1 MYSYH
6 PLVSLY
12 GTLSYFIIVSKN
24 LNVMSPSLFNLLQQ
38 FFKNLSP
45 EERAMCK
52 RIRKRNHL
60 DVWKK
65 AEANSYPIYSLP
77 PPYFMGTGGWR
88 WGVFMFWGFSFFG
101 GWGGDV
107 KKRLS
112 PLEVN
117 SLGHCVMKRKH
128 WVHKNG
134 WDVAII
140 VRGSSERLGCLFQ
153 RDK

>member
-1 MYSYH
+1 MCGRK
-6 PLVSLY
+6 LKL
-12 GTLSYFIIVSKN
+12 TLIQSILSR
-24 LNVMSPSLFNLLQQ
+24 LLI
-38 FFKNLSP
+38 LW
-45 EERAMCK
+45 E
-52 RIRKRNHL
+52 L
-60 DVWKK
+60 GD
-65 AEANSYPIYSLP
+65 
-77 PPYFMGTGGWR
+77 GGGGCLCF
-88 WGVFMFWGFSFFG
+88 GVFLFSFFG

>member
-1 MYSYH
+1 
-6 PLVSLY
+6 
-12 GTLSYFIIVSKN
+12 
-24 LNVMSPSLFNLLQQ
+24 
-38 FFKNLSP
+38 
-45 EERAMCK
+45 MCK

-77 PPYFMGTGGWR
+77 PPYLFCGN
-88 WGVFMFWGFSFFG
+88 WGVEVGCFCFGVFFFFG
-101 GWGGDV
+101 GWGGGV

-117 SLGHCVMKRKH
+117 SLGHCVMKRKQ
-128 WVHKNG
+128 WVQKNG

-140 VRGSSERLGCLFQ
+140 VRGSSECPLVFISKGQINYFNQYYVDGR
-153 RDK
+153 